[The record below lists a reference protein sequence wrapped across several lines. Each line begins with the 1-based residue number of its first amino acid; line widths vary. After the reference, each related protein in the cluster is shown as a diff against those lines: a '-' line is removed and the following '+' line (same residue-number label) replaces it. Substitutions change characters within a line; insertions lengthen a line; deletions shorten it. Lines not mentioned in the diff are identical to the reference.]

1 MVTRSLCLLLLLAL
15 SASAQTPRIPP
26 PEAVNRNGLVVQV
39 AVHGYQRS
47 NGSLPSDL
55 VNRFGSAMQTVN
67 PVSYVDDG
75 LIFNGS
81 SNYAMKNEGTLG
93 TSVYGLGYAE
103 SAFTLSIKCR
113 LKSLPAS
120 GGRAALFFVQSRQG
134 TRRTFRRMDV
144 YNASGVFKIDVLG
157 RGTAPNFTP
166 LIGRMHHYVL
176 CRDAAGINRVYV
188 DGVKLLESTGAD
200 EAGIGAGTDET
211 IATIGAYRYTSGSA
225 LNYTDGFVKDF
236 RIYNRALSAD
246 EIKRI
251 YRGLQ

>member
-1 MVTRSLCLLLLLAL
+1 MVIRTLCLLFLLAL

-120 GGRAALFFVQSRQG
+120 GNRAALFFVQSRQG
-134 TRRTFRRMDV
+134 TRRTLRRMDV
-144 YNASGVFKIDVLG
+144 TNDSGVYKLDVYA
-157 RGTAPNFTP
+157 RGTAPAFTP
-166 LIGRMHHYVL
+166 LIGRSHHYVL
-176 CRDAAGINRVYV
+176 CRDAAGINRIYV

-200 EAGIGAGTDET
+200 EAAIGGVADTT
-211 IATIGAYRYTSGSA
+211 IVTIGAYRYAPLFT

-236 RIYNRALSAD
+236 RIYNRALTTA
-246 EIKRI
+246 EIAAI
-251 YRGLQ
+251 YRGVQ